1 MKPTVIAG
9 IVIAGLGAYV
19 LVKGLSYGS
28 QSNVL
33 KVGDVQVTAEE
44 RHMVPTWAGGV
55 AVVGGLLLIGTGLGS
70 GRQRGA

>member
-33 KVGDVQVTAEE
+33 KVGDLQVTAEE
-44 RHMVPTWAGGV
+44 HRMVPTWVGGL
-55 AVVGGLLLIGTGLGS
+55 AVVGGLVLIGAGVGK
-70 GRQRGA
+70 RRGA

>member
-33 KVGDVQVTAEE
+33 KVGDLQVSAEE
-44 RHMVPTWAGGV
+44 RHMVPTWVGGV
-55 AVVGGLLLIGTGLGS
+55 ALVGGLLLIGAGVGS
-70 GRQRGA
+70 GRHRGA